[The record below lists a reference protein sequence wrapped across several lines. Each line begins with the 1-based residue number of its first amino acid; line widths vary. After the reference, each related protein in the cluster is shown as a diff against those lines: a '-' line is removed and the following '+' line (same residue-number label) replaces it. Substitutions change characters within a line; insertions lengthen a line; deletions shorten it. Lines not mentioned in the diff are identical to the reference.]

1 MKTIAPPA
9 QAAQRNSPRAEML
22 KDAVALMAVL
32 AVTVL
37 IYGALFNRESV
48 LTYSIAYN
56 LYSAER
62 ILAGEVPYR
71 DFHSLY
77 PPETLYL
84 NARLFQWFGVSLYTA
99 LVGVFIFK
107 TLTVLFIYLS
117 GRALLPRRWAFAV
130 AGLSLAWLRPNGPFK
145 AVPMHYG
152 ALFLAVALWLLLKH
166 YRVPRAAWLLAAGVA
181 LGVVATFKHNIGAYA
196 LIGALV
202 VALLDDRHISLRPA
216 ALLRHT
222 KRSAILLAGFLLPVV
237 PTLIY
242 MKSQH
247 ALGALTRALLFGPGE
262 FLLNRLASVPSP
274 DVPLLYAA
282 ALAAIAFLAARLQAN
297 RPMFAGIWGAAMICN
312 LAFFLLGPQSAIDK
326 LIFYMPIFV
335 IIAALAVFLF
345 NEDLEASARRAL
357 LAVTVV
363 AAAAFMEAFPR
374 FAREQAIAAMPFVV
388 LLLVVLMRDLRP
400 NAIQLAPGSAGVSPA
415 DLAAARGGGQDART
429 PRFTF
434 LLAPAMIVLTTG
446 FALMGGRLL
455 FNTTFDANLRFKS
468 NTELAIDRGRGVYF
482 PPTQAR
488 EIESVVD
495 YIQQRVPPDGYF
507 FPQSYA
513 GSSYLFLA
521 NRRNPSGA
529 QFWGGVGV
537 SPTERARTLEAL
549 EAEHVNLIL
558 TSDRDMAAE
567 RYAPLRDYIERNFRP
582 AATFGEVIILER
594 IQPLQ

>member
-9 QAAQRNSPRAEML
+9 QTTQRNSSRAETL
-22 KDAVALMAVL
+22 KDAAALLAVL
-32 AVTVL
+32 AVTAL

-48 LTYSIAYN
+48 LSYSIGYN

-71 DFHSLY
+71 DFHTLY
-77 PPETLYL
+77 PPETLYV

-99 LVGVFIFK
+99 LFGVFIFK
-107 TLTVLFIYLS
+107 TLTVIFIYLS
-117 GRALLPRRWAFAV
+117 GREVLPRIWALAV
-130 AGLSLAWLRPNGPFK
+130 ATLALVWLRPNGPFK

-166 YRVPRAAWLLAAGVA
+166 CRAPRSALLLAAGCA
-181 LGVVATFKHNIGAYA
+181 LGVLATFKHNIGAYA
-196 LIGALV
+196 LVGVLV
-202 VALLDDRHISLRPA
+202 VALLDDQHISLRPVA
-216 ALLRHT
+216 WLRHW
-222 KRSAILLAGFLLPVV
+222 KRGAILLAGFMLPVV

-247 ALGALTRALLFGPGE
+247 ALGAMTRALLFGPGE

-282 ALAAIAFLAARLQAN
+282 ALATIVFIAAKLQAS
-297 RPMFAGIWGAAMICN
+297 RLMFAGIWGAAFIGN
-312 LAFFLLGPQSAIDK
+312 FALFLLGPQSAIDK
-326 LIFYMPIFV
+326 LIFYMPVFLLV
-335 IIAALAVFLF
+335 AAVAVFLF
-345 NEDLEASARRAL
+345 NDQLEARERRAL
-357 LAVTVV
+357 LAVTVA

-388 LLLVVLMRDLRP
+388 LLLVVVMHSLQPVLKKTTRVAVP
-400 NAIQLAPGSAGVSPA
+400 
-415 DLAAARGGGQDART
+415 
-429 PRFTF
+429 F
-434 LLAPAMIVLTTG
+434 APAMIVLMTA

-455 FNTTFDANLRFKS
+455 FNTYFDANLRLRS
-468 NTELAIDRGRGVYF
+468 NTLMGIDRGRGVYF
-482 PPTQAR
+482 PQTQAR

-537 SPTERARTLEAL
+537 SPVERARTLDAL
-549 EAEHVNLIL
+549 RTEHVNLIL
-558 TSDRDMAAE
+558 TSDRDSAAE
-567 RYAPLRDYIERNFRP
+567 RYAPLRDYLERNFRP

-594 IQPLQ
+594 IQPMQ

>member
-1 MKTIAPPA
+1 MKTIAPSA
-9 QAAQRNSPRAEML
+9 QATRHNSLRAERL
-22 KDAVALMAVL
+22 KDAAALLAVL
-32 AVTVL
+32 AVTAL

-48 LTYSIAYN
+48 LSYSIGYN

-62 ILAGEVPYR
+62 LLAGEVPYR
-71 DFHSLY
+71 DFHTLY
-77 PPETLYL
+77 PPETLYV

-99 LVGVFIFK
+99 LFGVLIFK

-117 GRALLPRRWAFAV
+117 GREVLPRNWALAV
-130 AGLSLAWLRPNGPFK
+130 AALSLVWLRPNGPFK

-166 YRVPRAAWLLAAGVA
+166 CRAPRSALLFAAGGA
-181 LGVVATFKHNIGAYA
+181 LGVLAIFKHNIGAYA

-202 VALLDDRHISLRPA
+202 IALLDDQHISLRPA
-216 ALLRHT
+216 AWLRHW
-222 KRSAILLAGFLLPVV
+222 KRATLLLAGFLLPVV

-242 MKSQH
+242 MKLQH
-247 ALGALTRALLFGPGE
+247 ALGAMTRALLFGPGE

-282 ALAAIAFLAARLQAN
+282 ALATIALIAAKRRASRL
-297 RPMFAGIWGAAMICN
+297 MFAGIWGAAIIGN
-312 LAFFLLGPQSAIDK
+312 LALFLLGPQSTVDK
-326 LIFYMPIFV
+326 LIFYMPVFV
-335 IIAALAVFLF
+335 IVAALAVFLF
-345 NEDLEASARRAL
+345 NEAMEASERRAL
-357 LAVTVV
+357 LAVTAA

-388 LLLVVLMRDLRP
+388 LLLVVLMRSLQPVLKKTTRVAVP
-400 NAIQLAPGSAGVSPA
+400 
-415 DLAAARGGGQDART
+415 
-429 PRFTF
+429 F
-434 LLAPAMIVLTTG
+434 APAMIVLTMA

-455 FNTTFDANLRFKS
+455 FNTAFDANLRLRS
-468 NTELAIDRGRGVYF
+468 NTQLTIDRGRGVYF
-482 PPTQAR
+482 PQAQAR

-537 SPTERARTLEAL
+537 SPAERARTLDAL

-567 RYAPLRDYIERNFRP
+567 RYAPLRDYLERNFRP
-582 AATFGEVIILER
+582 AATFGEVIVLER
-594 IQPLQ
+594 IQPVQ

>member
-9 QAAQRNSPRAEML
+9 PVSQRRRAEIL
-22 KDAVALMAVL
+22 KDVAALVAVVVVTAV
-32 AVTVL
+32 

-48 LTYSIAYN
+48 LSYSIGYN

-71 DFHSLY
+71 DFHTLY

-99 LVGVFIFK
+99 LFGVFVFK

-117 GRALLPRRWAFAV
+117 GRELLSRGQALAV
-130 AGLSLAWLRPNGPFK
+130 AALALVWLRPNGPFK

-152 ALFLAVALWLLLKH
+152 ALFLAIALWLLLQH
-166 YRVPRAAWLLAAGVA
+166 SRRPRTSLLFAAGIA
-181 LGVVATFKHNIGAYA
+181 LGVLATFKHNIGAYA
-196 LIGALV
+196 LAGALI
-202 VALLDDRHISLRPA
+202 VALLDDERISLRPS
-216 ALLRHT
+216 ALLRQW
-222 KRSAILLAGFLLPVV
+222 RRAAMLLAGFLLPVV
-237 PTLIY
+237 PVLIY

-247 ALGALTRALLFGPGE
+247 ALGAMTRALLFGPGE

-282 ALAAIAFLAARLQAN
+282 ALAAIGFITMKRRAGRSTISMIWSAAIIA
-297 RPMFAGIWGAAMICN
+297 N

-326 LIFYMPIFV
+326 LIFYLPIFV
-335 IIAALAVFLF
+335 IVAAVAVFLF
-345 NEDLEASARRAL
+345 NQEMQAGERRAL
-357 LAVTVV
+357 LAVTVA

-388 LLLVVLMRDLRP
+388 LLLLVLMREV
-400 NAIQLAPGSAGVSPA
+400 Q
-415 DLAAARGGGQDART
+415 
-429 PRFTF
+429 
-434 LLAPAMIVLTTG
+434 PAMKKTARDAVSFTPIMVILTMA
-446 FALMGGRLL
+446 FALAGGRLL
-455 FNTTFDANLRFKS
+455 FNTIFDTGLRLRS
-468 NTELAIDRGRGVYF
+468 NAKLAIDRGRGVYF
-482 PPTQAR
+482 PPAQAN
-488 EIESVVD
+488 EIESVVA

-521 NRRNPSGA
+521 DRRNPSGA

-537 SPTERARTLEAL
+537 SAMERARTLEAL
-549 EAEHVNLIL
+549 DANHVNLIL

-567 RYAPLRDYIERNFRP
+567 RYAPLRDYLERNFH
-582 AATFGEVIILER
+582 ATATFGEVVILER
-594 IQPLQ
+594 LPLKEGTTDEHR

>member
-1 MKTIAPPA
+1 MKTIAPPE
-9 QAAQRNSPRAEML
+9 QAIQRNSSRAEML
-22 KDAVALMAVL
+22 RDAAALMAVL
-32 AVTVL
+32 AVTAL

-48 LTYSIAYN
+48 LSYSIGYN

-62 ILAGEVPYR
+62 LLAGEVPYR
-71 DFHSLY
+71 DFHTLY

-99 LVGVFIFK
+99 LFGVFIFK

-117 GRALLPRRWAFAV
+117 GREVLPRSWALAV
-130 AGLSLAWLRPNGPFK
+130 AGLSLCWLRPNGPFK

-152 ALFLAVALWLLLKH
+152 ALFLALALWLLLKH
-166 YRVPRAAWLLAAGVA
+166 CRAPRSTLLLAAGCA
-181 LGVVATFKHNIGAYA
+181 LGVLATFKHNIGAYA

-202 VALLDDRHISLRPA
+202 FALLDDQHISLKPA

-222 KRSAILLAGFLLPVV
+222 KRGAILLAGFLLPVV

-247 ALGALTRALLFGPGE
+247 ALGAMTRALLFGPGE

-274 DVPLLYAA
+274 DVPLLYVA
-282 ALAAIAFLAARLQAN
+282 ALAAIAFIAARLQAS
-297 RPMFAGIWGAAMICN
+297 RLLFAGIWGAAIIGN

-326 LIFYMPIFV
+326 LIFYIPVFV
-335 IIAALAVFLF
+335 IVAAVAVFLF
-345 NEDLEASARRAL
+345 NEDMKASERRAL
-357 LAVTVV
+357 LAVTVA

-388 LLLVVLMRDLRP
+388 LLLVVVLHSLQPLIKKTTRVAVP
-400 NAIQLAPGSAGVSPA
+400 
-415 DLAAARGGGQDART
+415 
-429 PRFTF
+429 F
-434 LLAPAMIVLTTG
+434 APAMIILTMA
-446 FALMGGRLL
+446 FALMGGRLF
-455 FNTTFDANLRFKS
+455 FNTYFDANLQFKS

-482 PPTQAR
+482 PPSQAR

-537 SPTERARTLEAL
+537 SPVERARTLDAL
-549 EAEHVNLIL
+549 ETEHVNLIL
-558 TSDRDMAAE
+558 TSDKDMAAE

-594 IQPLQ
+594 NQPIPSGLFSPAKNE

>member
-9 QAAQRNSPRAEML
+9 QATQRNSSRAEML

-32 AVTVL
+32 AVTAL

-48 LTYSIAYN
+48 LSYSIGYN

-71 DFHSLY
+71 DFHTLY

-99 LVGVFIFK
+99 LFGVFIFK

-117 GRALLPRRWAFAV
+117 GRARLPRGWALAV
-130 AGLSLAWLRPNGPFK
+130 AGLSIVWLRPNGPFK

-166 YRVPRAAWLLAAGVA
+166 CRVPRAAWLLAAGCA

-216 ALLRHT
+216 VLLRHT
-222 KRSAILLAGFLLPVV
+222 KRGAILLAGFLLPVV

-247 ALGALTRALLFGPGE
+247 ALGAMTRALLFGPGE

-274 DVPLLYAA
+274 DVPLLYAG
-282 ALAAIAFLAARLQAN
+282 ALAAIAFLAARLQTN
-297 RPMFAGIWGAAMICN
+297 RPIFAGIWGAVIICN

-345 NEDLEASARRAL
+345 NEDLETSARRTL

-388 LLLVVLMRDLRP
+388 LLLVVLMRDLQP
-400 NAIQLAPGSAGVSPA
+400 VLKK
-415 DLAAARGGGQDART
+415 T
-429 PRFTF
+429 PRLVVPF
-434 LLAPAMIVLTTG
+434 APALIVLTTG

-455 FNTTFDANLRFKS
+455 FNTAFDANLRFKS

-482 PPTQAR
+482 PPAQAR
-488 EIESVVD
+488 EIESIVD

-537 SPTERARTLEAL
+537 SPAERARTLEAL
-549 EAEHVNLIL
+549 EAEHVNMIL
-558 TSDRDMAAE
+558 TSDRDSVAE